1 MAFFSHEEE
10 KSRLNEYRIIPYV
23 HKKDSTA
30 REIISYYETVNNNA
44 YQHYASEWRHI
55 DLNVSDKNHK
65 ENIFD
70 LICSAIIDDNA
81 TIHDMCK
88 SDLEKLDFKSE
99 DIDFSEFDAVTEYI
113 DQNEFQEFSFNLKM
127 IYSDFWP
134 SNAIRL
140 KAYADQSSSFYTN
153 GKLSNFEYYLRSF
166 YKQKV
171 LSGEYELSI
180 ATSSYQRDIS
190 LYRDTYFENNNV
202 HVSDASFYLQIL
214 EKLDNFNYES
224 ADDIIFQATEDA
236 SSGNA
241 EINYNFFIS
250 FQSYFNK
257 MISKYALSIKESTY
271 LLPAAEIKHIMQSA
285 RLNEIEYKNRYSEL
299 LNLYVSTYKQIYRQY
314 ALLTSVN
321 YQDIKLPSV
330 KEYPLNTFFNDV
342 ENTFED
348 TLHTSMSEMVN
359 QSVAYFEKTD
369 SDDYILSTEN
379 QIRNYYQEQLSKLY
393 LKPKSEIKLTEIQ
406 KLEVPILE
414 EYKEK
419 IDEFRNACMRKISY
433 SFASDYPPINKFV
446 DYSFNINVDFQG
458 LDKRTVIEWAMQAA
472 KKKDLSLHSI
482 NLIRLKISEFIN
494 INCMNGDSASHKEE
508 LGSHELSVIQE
519 KYAMIENRLIVFGES
534 LVEVYLQY
542 LRRYYIGDFDSDEW
556 KTFDNKIDELLDQP
570 LTTYYDTSFD
580 IASVQKQAH
589 EDNDN
594 YGLGSETPFYTKMK
608 TIAQKKIFDVNDMYA
623 NDIEAAKEEYVKT
636 GRKVNLNLII
646 NTLRTD
652 IDRIIDE
659 HMNLANYYVN
669 EFEEQSIEIKDEFEK
684 GPYYFFHAETNLREQ
699 S

>member
-1 MAFFSHEEE
+1 MAFFSQEEE
-10 KSRLNEYRIIPYV
+10 KSRLNEYRIIQYV

-30 REIISYYETVNNNA
+30 REIISYYETANNSA

-55 DLNVSDKNHK
+55 DLNMSDKVQK
-65 ENIFD
+65 ERIFD
-70 LICSAIIDDNA
+70 LICSSIIDDNA

-88 SDLEKLDFKSE
+88 SDLEKLDFDSE
-99 DIDFSEFDAVTEYI
+99 DIDFSEFDSIQNI
-113 DQNEFQEFSFNLKM
+113 DYDEFQEFGFSLKM

-140 KAYADQSSSFYTN
+140 KAYSDKSSSFYKN
-153 GKLSNFEYYLRSF
+153 GKLSNFEYYLRSI
-166 YKQKV
+166 YRQKV
-171 LSGEYELSI
+171 LSGEYNLSI
-180 ATSSYQRDIS
+180 ATSGYQRDIS
-190 LYRDTYFENNNV
+190 IYRDTYFEGNNTD
-202 HVSDASFYLQIL
+202 VSDASFYLQIL

-224 ADDIIFQATEDA
+224 PDDIIFQATEDA
-236 SSGNA
+236 SSGET

-257 MISKYALSIKESTY
+257 MISKYALNIKETTY

-285 RLNEIEYKNRYSEL
+285 KLNEIEYKNRYSEL
-299 LNLYVSTYKQIYRQY
+299 LNLYVSTYKQTHRQF
-314 ALLTSVN
+314 ALLTSLN
-321 YQDIKLPSV
+321 YHDANLPSV
-330 KEYPLNTFFNDV
+330 EEYPLNTFFNEV

-348 TLHTSMSEMVN
+348 TLHTSIHEIVN
-359 QSVAYFEKTD
+359 QSVDYFEKTD

-393 LKPKSEIKLTEIQ
+393 LKPKNEIKLTEIQ

-419 IDEFRNACMRKISY
+419 IDEFRNACMRRISY

-458 LDKRTVIEWAMQAA
+458 LDKRTVVEWAMQAA

-519 KYAMIENRLIVFGES
+519 KYAMIEHRLIVFGES

-542 LRRYYIGDFDSDEW
+542 LRRYYVGDFDSDEW
-556 KTFDNKIDELLDQP
+556 RMFDDKVDELLDQP

-589 EDNDN
+589 EDIDN
-594 YGLGSETPFYTKMK
+594 YDLGSETPFYTKMK

-659 HMNLANYYVN
+659 HINLANYYVK
-669 EFEEQSIEIKDEFEK
+669 EFEEEGIEIKDEFEK
-684 GPYYFFHAETNLREQ
+684 GPYYFFHAETNPREQ
-699 S
+699 L